1 MSDGMKIKFYG
12 TSWCPSSR
20 RAKKMLIEKGL
31 EFEWINID
39 EDIAGREYVLRV
51 NNGNRS
57 VPTIVFP
64 DGDILVEPTTSVL
77 LDKIRQFGGE
87 SSF

>member
-1 MSDGMKIKFYG
+1 MSEVDKIKFYG

-20 RAKKMLIEKGL
+20 RAKNLLIKNGID
-31 EFEWINID
+31 FEWINID
-39 EDIAGREYVLRV
+39 EDPAARSFVIEV

-64 DGDILVEPTTSVL
+64 DGDILAEPSNQELVKKL
-77 LDKIRQFGGE
+77 SQ
-87 SSF
+87 

>member
-1 MSDGMKIKFYG
+1 MTDGAKIKFYG

-20 RAKKMLIEKGL
+20 RAKKLLIKNGV

-39 EDIAGREYVLRV
+39 EDPEGREFVIET
-51 NNGNRS
+51 NNGYRS

-64 DGDILVEPTTSVL
+64 DGDILVEPSSTEL
-77 LDKIRQFGGE
+77 LHKITQ
-87 SSF
+87 